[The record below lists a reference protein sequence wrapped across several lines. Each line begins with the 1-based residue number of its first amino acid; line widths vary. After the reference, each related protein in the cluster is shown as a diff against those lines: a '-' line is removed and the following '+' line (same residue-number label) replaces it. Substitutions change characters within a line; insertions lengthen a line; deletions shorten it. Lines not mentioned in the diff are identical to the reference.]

1 MLYLISSLFLLLF
14 SGSPSA
20 GTELRRTDLMAALR
34 GGGYTIILRHA
45 RTDRAFA
52 EVRDPVPTK
61 REEQRNLTEEG
72 VRDAI
77 LMGVVLKKY
86 SIPIGEIVSSPMY
99 RSIETAQY
107 AAGKPTTVTMALRVF
122 PSTPEQA
129 ALVAAAPKPG
139 TNRLLVTHHFVI
151 ETHVPGIAPGDIG
164 ESEAAV
170 VRTLPDG
177 RVELVGRITIAD
189 WQALAGRTASSQA
202 VKTASGLA
210 SNGASVA
217 VVSGVEYQNTNGI
230 ADPTYP
236 DTPVGRLA
244 SGYVTA
250 FNSAMKDRM
259 RDFIESHMV
268 SNPQRTIEDRLES
281 YERLLASMGTLTPV
295 RRLSANDNEVVME
308 MKAKIGSVRLTVASS
323 AEQGR
328 IQSVTFAMP
337 AGGHH

>member
-14 SGSPSA
+14 SGGPSA
-20 GTELRRTDLMAALR
+20 ATELRRTDLMAALH

-45 RTDRAFA
+45 RTDRAFT

-99 RSIETAQY
+99 RSIETAEY
-107 AAGKPTTVTMALRVF
+107 AAGKPTAVTMALRVF

-129 ALVAAAPKPG
+129 ALVAAVPKPG

-170 VRTLPDG
+170 VRTLADG

-189 WQALAGRTASSQA
+189 WQALAGGSVSSQA
-202 VKTASGLA
+202 VKAASGLA
-210 SNGASVA
+210 SNGARVA
-217 VVSGVEYQNTNGI
+217 VVSGEEYQNTTGP
-230 ADPTYP
+230 ADPSYP
-236 DTPVGRLA
+236 DTPVGKLA
-244 SGYVTA
+244 SGYVAA

-259 RDFIESHMV
+259 RNFIESHMV
-268 SNPQRTIEDRLES
+268 ANPQRTTEERLES
-281 YERLLASMGTLTPV
+281 YDKLLASMGTLTPI
-295 RRLSANDNEVVME
+295 RRLSASDNEVVME
-308 MKAKIGSVRLTVASS
+308 MKARIGSVRLTVAAS
-323 AEQGR
+323 AEEGR
-328 IQSVTFAMP
+328 VQSVTFAMP